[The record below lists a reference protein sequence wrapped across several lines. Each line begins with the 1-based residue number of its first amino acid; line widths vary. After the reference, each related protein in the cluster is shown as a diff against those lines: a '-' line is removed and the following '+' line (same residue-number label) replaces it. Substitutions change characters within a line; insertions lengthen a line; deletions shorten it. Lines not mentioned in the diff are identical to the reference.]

1 MLLRISFINKTQL
14 TLSYLI
20 EDGHSLL
27 IIVNRER
34 ERKALTLISNY
45 LLDVKEIKEK
55 TIPLI
60 IVLEP
65 PFILE
70 N

>member
-1 MLLRISFINKTQL
+1 VFNKEGGRRALILIS
-14 TLSYLI
+14 SYL
-20 EDGHSLL
+20 L
-27 IIVNRER
+27 N
-34 ERKALTLISNY
+34 T
-45 LLDVKEIKEK
+45 KEIKEK

-65 PFILE
+65 PLTLE

>member
-1 MLLRISFINKTQL
+1 MFNK
-14 TLSYLI
+14 
-20 EDGHSLL
+20 EGG
-27 IIVNRER
+27 RR
-34 ERKALTLISNY
+34 ALVLISSY

-55 TIPLI
+55 TILFI

>member
-1 MLLRISFINKTQL
+1 MPFINRIYL

-20 EDGHSLL
+20 KNNYSLL
-27 IIVNRER
+27 IVFNKEKEKR
-34 ERKALTLISNY
+34 ALILISSY
-45 LLDVKEIKEK
+45 FLDAKEIKEK
-55 TIPLI
+55 TILFI

-65 PFILE
+65 PFTLE